1 MSRNTILINATNI
14 GSKINGI
21 GTYSLNIIKGLAKNN
36 LEVHFVIYLNKSGK
50 KNIEGFPFPNNF
62 EIKWV
67 SGLLS
72 PDRKF
77 LGHLLRLLYSNYL
90 SIKYPRHLQFNTSPL
105 EVCFFKSNQIVTV
118 HDIIPILFK
127 QFHKKQYLFYRI
139 ILKYVLRNVRMIITP
154 SIHTKKLLLKY
165 YKLSDEKIQAIPL
178 GVEKH
183 CIKDLRGN
191 KTLSPYILYVGRM
204 NKMKNI
210 YGIVKSF
217 IIASRSMK
225 VDLVIV
231 GDSKILL
238 LKLLDELNCSEEV
251 RKRIIFLENVGENEK
266 YCLMKN
272 ALLFIYPTCY
282 EGFGLPPLE
291 AMQSGCPVITS
302 NNSTLPEVCGDAAYY
317 VNPNNEN
324 EIAESI
330 VDILSNDRLRKKL
343 ILNGLQRAK
352 IFSWEKTSFEH
363 LKIIEGILLPLN
375 LLRNY
380 ESNKLEPLIQEG
392 TILD

>member
-1 MSRNTILINATNI
+1 MSRNTIIINATNI

-21 GTYSLNIIKGLAKNN
+21 GTYSLNIIKGLIKNN
-36 LEVHFVIYLNKSGK
+36 LEIHFVIYLNKSGK
-50 KNIEGFPFPNNF
+50 KHIEDFYIPNNF

-72 PDRKF
+72 PDKKF
-77 LGHLLRLLYSNYL
+77 FGHLLRLLYSNYL

-105 EVCFFKSNQIVTV
+105 ELCFFKSNQIVTV
-118 HDIIPILFK
+118 HDVIPILFK
-127 QFHKKQYLFYRI
+127 KFHKKQYLFYRI
-139 ILKYVLRNVRMIITP
+139 ILKYALRNVRMIITP
-154 SIHTKKLLLKY
+154 STHTKKLLLKY
-165 YKLSDEKIQAIPL
+165 YKLPDEKIQSIPL
-178 GVEKH
+178 GVENH
-183 CIKDLRGN
+183 CVKDLQGT

-217 IIASRSMK
+217 IIASRSMN

-231 GDSKILL
+231 GDNKMLL
-238 LKLLDELNCSEEV
+238 LKLLDELNCREEV
-251 RKRIIFLENVGENEK
+251 RKRIIFLENVSENEK
-266 YCLMKN
+266 YSLMKN
-272 ALLFIYPTCY
+272 ALLFIYPTYY

-343 ILNGLQRAK
+343 IQNGLQRAQK
-352 IFSWEKTSFEH
+352 FTWEKTSFEH
-363 LKIIEGILLPLN
+363 LKIINRILLPPTILN
-375 LLRNY
+375 NY
-380 ESNKLEPLIQEG
+380 KLNKLKPLIQEG

>member
-1 MSRNTILINATNI
+1 MFRNTIIINATNI

-36 LEVHFVIYLNKSGK
+36 LEAHFVIYLNKSCK
-50 KNIEGFPFPNNF
+50 KHIEDFHFPNNF

-77 LGHLLRLLYSNYL
+77 WGHLLRLLYSNYL
-90 SIKYPRHLQFNTSPL
+90 SIKYPKHLQFNTSPL

-127 QFHKKQYLFYRI
+127 QFHKKQYLFFKT
-139 ILKYVLRNVRMIITP
+139 ILKYVLRNVRMVITP

-165 YKLSDEKIQAIPL
+165 YKLPDEKIEAIPL

-183 CIKDLRGN
+183 CVKDLQDT

-225 VDLVIV
+225 MDLVIV

-238 LKLLDELNCSEEV
+238 LKLLNELNCSEEV

-266 YCLMKN
+266 YSLMKN
-272 ALLFIYPTCY
+272 ALLFIYPTYY

-317 VNPNNEN
+317 VNPDNES
-324 EIAESI
+324 EIAEGI
-330 VDILSNDRLRKKL
+330 VEILSNDRLRKHL
-343 ILNGLQRAK
+343 IQNGLERAQK
-352 IFSWEKTSFEH
+352 FSWEKTSFEH
-363 LKIIEGILLPLN
+363 LKIIKRILLPPT
-375 LLRNY
+375 LLKNY
-380 ESNKLEPLIQEG
+380 KSNKLKPLIQEG
-392 TILD
+392 IILD

>member
-1 MSRNTILINATNI
+1 MSSNKIIINATNI

-21 GTYSLNIIKGLAKNN
+21 GTYSLNIIKGLTKNN

-50 KNIEGFPFPNNF
+50 KHIEYFHFPKNF
-62 EIKWV
+62 QIKWV

-72 PDRKF
+72 PDKKF
-77 LGHLLRLLYSNYL
+77 FGHLLRLLYSNYL

-105 EVCFFKSNQIVTV
+105 ELCFFKSNQIVTV

-127 QFHKKQYLFYRI
+127 TFHKKQYLFYRI

-154 SIHTKKLLLKY
+154 STHTKKLLLKY
-165 YKLSDEKIQAIPL
+165 YKLPDEKIQAIPL

-183 CIKDLRGN
+183 CVKDLHGT

-217 IIASRSMK
+217 IIASRSMN

-231 GDSKILL
+231 GDNKMLL
-238 LKLLDELNCSEEV
+238 LKLLDELNCGEEV
-251 RKRIIFLENVGENEK
+251 RKRIMFLENVGENEK
-266 YCLMKN
+266 YSLMKN
-272 ALLFIYPTCY
+272 ALLFIYTTYY

-317 VNPNNEN
+317 VNPDIES
-324 EIAESI
+324 EIAEGI
-330 VDILSNDRLRKKL
+330 VEILSNDRLRKQL
-343 ILNGLQRAK
+343 IQNGLQRAQK
-352 IFSWEKTSFEH
+352 FSWEKTTVKH
-363 LKIIEGILLPLN
+363 ITIIKRILQHS
-375 LLRNY
+375 RSSSEY
-380 ESNKLEPLIQEG
+380 ESPELTSLIQEG
-392 TILD
+392 LN